1 MSAGHERHDDLHAR
15 PDGLDAAPWRPW
27 EDDSCSHFEGM
38 PYSHQ
43 LRYVLS
49 IEGAKTAE
57 TRQQR
62 ITKAVSMLRDGRA
75 WGRQ

>member
-1 MSAGHERHDDLHAR
+1 
-15 PDGLDAAPWRPW
+15 
-27 EDDSCSHFEGM
+27 M